1 MFLRIIVAL
10 FLQNCI
16 CWILF
21 GTLTIIFDVLEEI
34 VWKIIESRYISAF
47 VQLSTK
53 LSISVEDF
61 LKLSAI
67 LVNYQQNYRHGK
79 ELICWYF
86 PETESRRRKKY
97 ECFLPSFKQT
107 TINLNH
113 SFYIMSNGTTN
124 KVRTDSLKT
133 FLKPSN
139 IAFQSLAFSGLSCS
153 LSSKKALANTGYQFR
168 EIPYDWIRKSIPE
181 KHR

>member
-1 MFLRIIVAL
+1 MVFRIFDTF
-10 FLQNCI
+10 FLQNLI
-16 CWILF
+16 CWIF
-21 GTLTIIFDVLEEI
+21 
-34 VWKIIESRYISAF
+34 
-47 VQLSTK
+47 

-67 LVNYQQNYRHGK
+67 LGNYQQNYRHWK

-97 ECFLPSFKQT
+97 DCFMLSFKET

-113 SFYIMSNGTTN
+113 SFYIMSNGTRN

-133 FLKPSN
+133 FLKPSL
-139 IAFQSLAFSGLSCS
+139 IRTIVACWEILLSKAFKKGAAKSQHSAVSFAAKCRLVRRWCAVRSRLSLKMMEILLS
-153 LSSKKALANTGYQFR
+153 KV
-168 EIPYDWIRKSIPE
+168 
-181 KHR
+181 